1 MTTHFNP
8 PTKTCCD
15 CKEELP
21 LKAFKK
27 HGNMR
32 NNYMKRC
39 IECEKKRVKMKEGS
53 PEYKKHFFVHDN
65 FYL

>member
-1 MTTHFNP
+1 MSAEKKPT
-8 PTKTCCD
+8 TKTCSD
-15 CKEELP
+15 CKAELP
-21 LKAFKK
+21 LKAFRK